1 MGYVHWWQIFFLMGK
16 ITLLHVGLLI
26 FGLLLNVNSIA
37 GINEPGSESISI
49 NMVNDLE
56 KTIK

>member
-1 MGYVHWWQIFFLMGK
+1 MGK